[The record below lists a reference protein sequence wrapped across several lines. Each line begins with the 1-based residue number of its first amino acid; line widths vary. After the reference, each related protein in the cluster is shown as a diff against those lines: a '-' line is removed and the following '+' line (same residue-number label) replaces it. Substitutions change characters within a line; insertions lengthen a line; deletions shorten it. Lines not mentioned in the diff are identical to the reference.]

1 MHHSIPQTAG
11 IDIAKDRL
19 DVCLCPDGATRH
31 FTNDA
36 KGHRAL
42 IGWLSG
48 HAIQRVVFEP
58 TGAYHRVLERSL
70 ASAGLPLAKIN
81 PRHARRFAEALGQLA
96 KTDRLDAALLARF
109 GALLEPPTRPVL
121 SPTLDAMKELLVAR
135 QALMK
140 DRTAALNRQKIVR
153 SPLLRRHLDQRLR
166 QIARQLAAVDA
177 QLQSLCLAD
186 AALAPRLAILMS
198 IPGIAQATALSLLV
212 EMPELGN
219 LDQRQAASLAGV
231 APMARDSGTSR
242 GRRTIGGG
250 RANRRQALFMPAL
263 VAARFNPDLKAKYQ
277 ALLAAGKPAKVALT
291 VIMRKLIILA
301 NALLRDQRHWTL
313 NPA

>member
-11 IDIAKDRL
+11 IDIAKDHL

-31 FTNDA
+31 FPNDA

-42 IGWLSG
+42 IAWLAAYS
-48 HAIQRVVFEP
+48 IQRVVFEA
-58 TGAYHRVLERSL
+58 TGAYHRTLERCL
-70 ASAGLPLAKIN
+70 AASGLPLAKIN

-109 GALLEPPTRPVL
+109 GALLEPPIRPVL
-121 SPTLDAMKELLVAR
+121 SPSLDAMKELLVAR

-212 EMPELGN
+212 EMPELGS

-250 RANRRQALFMPAL
+250 RANVRQALFMPAL
-263 VAARFNPDLKAKYQ
+263 VAARFNPDLEAKYR

-291 VIMRKLIILA
+291 AIMRKLIILA
-301 NALLRDQRHWTL
+301 NALLRDQRNWTPK
-313 NPA
+313 PA

>member
-1 MHHSIPQTAG
+1 MHHPIPQTAG

-19 DVCLCPDGATRH
+19 DVCLYPDGVTRH
-31 FTNDA
+31 FPNDA

-42 IGWLSG
+42 IAWLSG

-58 TGAYHRVLERSL
+58 TGAYHRALERSL
-70 ASAGLPLAKIN
+70 GAAGLPLAKIN

-121 SPTLDAMKELLVAR
+121 SPTLDTMKELLVAR
-135 QALMK
+135 QALIK

-153 SPLLRRHLDQRLR
+153 SSLLRRQLAQRLR
-166 QIARQLAAVDA
+166 QIAHQLAAIEA
-177 QLQSLCLAD
+177 HLLSLCQED
-186 AALAPRLAILMS
+186 AALAPRLAILTS

-212 EMPELGN
+212 EMPELGS
-219 LDQRQAASLAGV
+219 LDQSQVASLAGL
-231 APMARDSGTSR
+231 APAARDSGTSR
-242 GRRTIGGG
+242 GRRTIRGG
-250 RANRRQALFMPAL
+250 RAHVRQALYMPAL

-277 ALLAAGKPAKVALT
+277 ALLGAGKPAKVALT
-291 VIMRKLIILA
+291 AIMRKLIILA
-301 NALLRDQRHWTL
+301 NALLRDQRHWTPK
-313 NPA
+313 PA